1 MTGWQGGKKRVLCLD
16 NTSKCINIPN
26 LPVHMYFRIDILI
39 DSSSI
44 IYYLQWQNAY
54 VSVWTHFQL
63 SKFIILITCWGL
75 PRIFYPS
82 GNSSHE
88 IPQTEIITFCWKLI
102 SILNLKSKPATA
114 YIGKNVSTICQLD
127 FQRNTF
133 IFIELFSDFRNY
145 FFRVFSKILHAYFTS
160 HWDWLAFV

>member
-1 MTGWQGGKKRVLCLD
+1 MMGWQGGKKRVLCLD

-44 IYYLQWQNAY
+44 IYYLQWQNTY

-63 SKFIILITCWGL
+63 SKFIILITWWGL

-114 YIGKNVSTICQLD
+114 YIGKKCFNNMPVRFSEKHIHIHWTFLW
-127 FQRNTF
+127 FQKL
-133 IFIELFSDFRNY
+133 LFQG
-145 FFRVFSKILHAYFTS
+145 FF
-160 HWDWLAFV
+160 